1 LVAGTP
7 QHSTFTELFSTFK
20 ETTMT
25 TQTIDS
31 AVEVQIEVPAA
42 KPLTLA
48 ELSLI
53 GGGDSTA
60 FNLY

>member
-1 LVAGTP
+1 
-7 QHSTFTELFSTFK
+7 
-20 ETTMT
+20 MN
-25 TQTIDS
+25 TQIDI
-31 AVEVQIEVPAA
+31 VEIEAPAA

-48 ELSLI
+48 ELALV